1 MIAHYFKLI
10 WKRKGKNAFLF
21 VQLIFVF
28 WVVFAVFSYGISK
41 FRYYSSPLGF
51 DWKDMYRVYLSI
63 NTADS
68 TAAGVTIESLKHDL
82 KALPEIDQVSY
93 SVNVAP
99 YLGNTWGNGNDND
112 GFNFNSRYMYAD
124 EDYANTWKIKMKSGR
139 FYTKEDLAGKYLPVV
154 VSQKFVE
161 KFMKGKEPIG
171 FRFRFFKEKEV
182 EIIGVAEHFK
192 FQGDFTEE
200 DPFTFLPLTFS
211 SIDLYQ
217 ALSIRVKPG
226 TGPDVEKKINDLV
239 EQTTKSSD
247 FGIVKI
253 EAGRKNTNS
262 RTYIP
267 LAAMFFLAVFLII
280 NISMG
285 LFGILR
291 YNIAR
296 RIPEIGLRKAIGAS
310 SGAIRRQFTGE
321 MLVLVTLAF
330 VLAVI
335 FAVQIP
341 FIASLPIE
349 KDAYFMGMG
358 AGALVIFGIVY
369 LCSIFPSHQAAVT
382 LPAKALH
389 EE

>member
-41 FRYYSSPLGF
+41 YRYYSSPLGY
-51 DWKDMYRVYLSI
+51 DWKDVYRVYI
-63 NTADS
+63 NFDTGDS
-68 TAAGVTIESLKHDL
+68 SAAKVMIESLKHDL
-82 KALPEIDQVSY
+82 KALPETDQVSY
-93 SVNVAP
+93 SVNVSP

-112 GFNFNSRYMYAD
+112 GFNFTARYMHAD
-124 EDYANTWKIKMKSGR
+124 EDYAAAWKIPIKSGR
-139 FYTKEDLAGKYLPVV
+139 FYTKEDLSGKYMPIVV
-154 VSQKFVE
+154 TQKFVD
-161 KFMKGKEPIG
+161 KFMKGKEPLG
-171 FRFRFFKEKEV
+171 FKFRFFNESEA
-182 EIIGVAEHFK
+182 EIIGVAENFK

-200 DPFTFLPLTFS
+200 DPFVFLPIPDDIS
-211 SIDLYQ
+211 LYQ
-217 ALSIRVKPG
+217 AINVRVKPG
-226 TGPDVEKKINDLV
+226 TGPEVEKKINDLV
-239 EQTTKSSD
+239 EKTTKSSD
-247 FGIVKI
+247 FGLVKV
-253 EAGRKNTNS
+253 EVTRKSTNS

-296 RIPEIGLRKAIGAS
+296 RIPEIGLRKAVGAS

-321 MLVLVTLAF
+321 MLVLVVLAF
-330 VLAVI
+330 AIAVI
-335 FAVQIP
+335 FAVQVP
-341 FIASLPIE
+341 FISSLPIE
-349 KDAYFMGMG
+349 KDAYFMGIG
-358 AGALVIFGIVY
+358 AGALLIFVLVY
-369 LCSIFPSHQAAVT
+369 LCTLAPSQQAAVT